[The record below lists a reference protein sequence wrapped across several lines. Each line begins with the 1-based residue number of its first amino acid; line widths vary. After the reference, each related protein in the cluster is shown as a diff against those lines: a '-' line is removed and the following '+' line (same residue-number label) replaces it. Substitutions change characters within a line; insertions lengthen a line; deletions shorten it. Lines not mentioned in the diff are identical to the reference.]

1 MKLLI
6 SEEEKKR
13 ILLLYEQEVSQ
24 FVKDIARKLNTTED
38 GFAALD
44 WSLYLKPE
52 EESTKNSLSKMFPQV
67 KEKFSSFTTDAFNNK
82 TDLSDTITYFKNYN
96 NSNITKEQRQW
107 LNSAT
112 NTLVKLKQAIDNP
125 TTTTTTTAA
134 TT

>member
-24 FVKDIARKLNTTED
+24 FVRDISRKLNADD
-38 GFAALD
+38 GYEALD

-52 EESTKNSLSKMFPQV
+52 EKSKQDSLSKMFPQV
-67 KEKFSSFTTDAFNNK
+67 KEKFTSFTTDAFNNK

-125 TTTTTTTAA
+125 TTTTTTTTA
-134 TT
+134 TN

>member
-24 FVKDIARKLNTTED
+24 FVKDIARNLNTTED
-38 GFAALD
+38 VFAALD

-52 EESTKNSLSKMFPQV
+52 EESKQDLLTKMFPQV
-67 KEKFSSFTTDAFNNK
+67 KDKFSSFTTDAFNNK

-125 TTTTTTTAA
+125 TTTTTTTIA
-134 TT
+134 TN